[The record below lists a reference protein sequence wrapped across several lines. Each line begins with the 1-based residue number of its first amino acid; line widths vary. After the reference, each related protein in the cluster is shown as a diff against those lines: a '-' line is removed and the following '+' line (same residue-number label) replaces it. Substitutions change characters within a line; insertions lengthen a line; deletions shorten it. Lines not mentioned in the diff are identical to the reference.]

1 VREMAIGRRP
11 NRVTVPDLDLE
22 FGLDLE
28 TFLLTLIKRDPIG
41 KIKIAKREEMIQ
53 AQRFKG

>member
-1 VREMAIGRRP
+1 MAIGRRP